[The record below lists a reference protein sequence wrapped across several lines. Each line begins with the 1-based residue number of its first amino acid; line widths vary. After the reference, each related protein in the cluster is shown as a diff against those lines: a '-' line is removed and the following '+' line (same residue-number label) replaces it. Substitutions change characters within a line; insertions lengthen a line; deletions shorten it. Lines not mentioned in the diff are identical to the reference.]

1 MDLLYF
7 CESHKWKATFIV
19 ICLFKDVS
27 NENIWSWNTD
37 PMSSSRA
44 KCVFPYVTVKVTQ
57 SCQTLC
63 DPMDYT
69 VHGILQARILE
80 WIAFPISRGSSQP
93 RDRTQVSCIAGRF
106 FTSWATR
113 EAQFPYSLLWKVR
126 FLGLRFLPYETT
138 CYTYRW
144 TSLKART
151 VKNPPAGD
159 QVWSLGWEHPLEKG
173 MVILSSVLACKFH
186 GRRSLVGHSPW
197 DHRVGH
203 NSVTNTQT
211 HAYTHTHTH
220 VPVAPDLAL
229 FTESCQNWDSEN

>member
-37 PMSSSRA
+37 PISSSRA

-57 SCQTLC
+57 SCQTRC

-93 RDRTQVSCIAGRF
+93 RDQTQVSCITGGF

-113 EAQFPYSLLWKVR
+113 EASAM
-126 FLGLRFLPYETT
+126 TT
-138 CYTYRW
+138 RISWQRRQWQPTPV
-144 TSLKART
+144 L
-151 VKNPPAGD
+151 
-159 QVWSLGWEHPLEKG
+159 SLGK
-173 MVILSSVLACKFH
+173 SH
-186 GRRSLVGHSPW
+186 GRRSLLGCSPCSCEEL
-197 DHRVGH
+197 D
-203 NSVTNTQT
+203 T
-211 HAYTHTHTH
+211 
-220 VPVAPDLAL
+220 
-229 FTESCQNWDSEN
+229 TE